1 MLWAVALYKSGSDV
15 LMAVFSRLGWTV
27 RRSDLKPRAGCLF
40 AVGACRVVLVP
51 ALGIEFVQA
60 LIWSRRSGCAGASA
74 MIRTRAAL
82 LVPPASG

>member
-1 MLWAVALYKSGSDV
+1 
-15 LMAVFSRLGWTV
+15 MAVFSRLGWSV
-27 RRSDLKPRAGCLF
+27 RRSDLKPLVLF

-74 MIRTRAAL
+74 MIWTRAAL